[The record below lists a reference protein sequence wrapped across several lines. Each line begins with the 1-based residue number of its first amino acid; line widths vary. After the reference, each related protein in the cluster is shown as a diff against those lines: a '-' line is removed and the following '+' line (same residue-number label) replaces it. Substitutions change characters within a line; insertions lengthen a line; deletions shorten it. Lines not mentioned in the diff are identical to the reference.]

1 MLLMISF
8 ESVIHSM
15 PVTLPTESMK
25 NHRNVIPRLNL
36 YDLFCPTTISN
47 IWQRNEFTKTNVPAV
62 ANLCACNEC
71 GFFTLQLAVSISRT
85 AKQPRVPMTC
95 WWMILKS
102 TNLDMPQLSRKMEL
116 LERLW
121 HFGQLDDKLSMR

>member
-1 MLLMISF
+1 MIYSVLRLFLISDREMNLQRQMFQLWRICVPECSF
-8 ESVIHSM
+8 FI
-15 PVTLPTESMK
+15 
-25 NHRNVIPRLNL
+25 
-36 YDLFCPTTISN
+36 
-47 IWQRNEFTKTNVPAV
+47 
-62 ANLCACNEC
+62 
-71 GFFTLQLAVSISRT
+71 LQLAVSISRT